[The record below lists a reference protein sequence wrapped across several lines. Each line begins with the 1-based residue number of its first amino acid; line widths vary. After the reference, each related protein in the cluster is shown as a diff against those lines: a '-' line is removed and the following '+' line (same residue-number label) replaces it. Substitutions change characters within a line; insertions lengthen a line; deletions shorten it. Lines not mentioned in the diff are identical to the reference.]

1 MNLLAFSIYW
11 TIIISFLIYL
21 NVRQAKRFKKE
32 LEEEE
37 IQ

>member
-37 IQ
+37 I

>member
-1 MNLLAFSIYW
+1 MNLFALTIYW

-21 NVRQAKRFKKE
+21 NDRQTKRFKKE

>member
-11 TIIISFLIYL
+11 LTIISILIYL
-21 NVRQAKRFKKE
+21 NDRQTKRFKKE